1 MQKIKTVLSI
11 IIFLTSS
18 ALQAFQDPN
27 NLFLVEV
34 DNVYNPSQAGKP
46 GPRPS
51 VGDRALSA
59 EEVLMYEVLQCR
71 WEEGR
76 WMRFT
81 ANQNAKGTIKVGHP
95 FLQPGRNRIFFIS
108 NIPGGAGGYDIYYAE
123 FKNNKWSEPTN
134 VGLKVNTPSDE
145 MFPFV
150 TEAGILQIYRN
161 STQYNYPLSDVLGD
175 AKILA
180 EAVTKPATQM
190 PTTQMPDDPFGKE
203 KSKASVQMTPDPI
216 EKKVQEPA
224 EPFGKQTT
232 SSEAKGLEYRVQLG
246 SFSNPNWSLLN
257 QFKPMGEL
265 KTIRT
270 ATGLTSVHVGAF
282 SSLEAAQNLL
292 KQVRQRP
299 GFENAYVV
307 GVEGDK
313 VVSTHK

>member
-1 MQKIKTVLSI
+1 MQIYKTVFSI
-11 IIFLTSS
+11 MFFLT
-18 ALQAFQDPN
+18 AAAVHAFQDPN

-51 VGDRALSA
+51 VGDRPLSA

-81 ANQNAKGTIKVGHP
+81 ANQFAKGTIKVGHP
-95 FLQPGRNRIFFIS
+95 FLQPGSKRIFFIS
-108 NIPGGAGGYDIYYAE
+108 NIPGGAGGYDVFYAE
-123 FKNNKWSEPTN
+123 FKNNRWSEPTN

-161 STQYNYPLSDVLGD
+161 STQHNFALSDVLGD
-175 AKILA
+175 AKVLA
-180 EAVTKPATQM
+180 EAVTKPTEAVPVKTPETPAAKERVDPAQM
-190 PTTQMPDDPFGKE
+190 PPGQ
-203 KSKASVQMTPDPI
+203 SV
-216 EKKVQEPA
+216 KKVQEPA
-224 EPFGKQTT
+224 DPFGKQATET
-232 SSEAKGLEYRVQLG
+232 ASKGLEYRVQLG

-257 QFKPMGEL
+257 QFRPLGEL
-265 KTIRT
+265 QTIRT
-270 ATGLTSVHVGAF
+270 ATGLTSVHVGVF
-282 SSLEAAQNLL
+282 STLEAAQNLL

-299 GFENAYVV
+299 GFEKAYIV